1 MKRNK
6 QTIRAARK
14 SRTQSGKSRYADKQR
29 RGEQMYG
36 PGCCAHG
43 ITSEQMAATR
53 RRARES
59 GLAQTGVYFQTSV
72 DFQDGADKDRE

>member
-14 SRTQSGKSRYADKQR
+14 TRTQSGKSRYADKVKSS
-29 RGEQMYG
+29 EQMYG
-36 PGCCAHG
+36 PKCCAHSVS
-43 ITSEQMAATR
+43 SEQVAAAK

-59 GLAQTGVYFQTSV
+59 GHFLTGMWF
-72 DFQDGADKDRE
+72 ADAEL

>member
-14 SRTQSGKSRYADKQR
+14 TRTQSGKSRYADKVKS
-29 RGEQMYG
+29 GTQMYG
-36 PGCCAHG
+36 PGCCAHKVS
-43 ITSEQMAATR
+43 SEQMAATR

-59 GLAQTGVYFQTSV
+59 GHFQTGMWF
-72 DFQDGADKDRE
+72 ADAVENEP